1 MDLKGYQIK
10 NTTKCECGH
19 IFTIYDM
26 KKLQR
31 LPETIYGGIVKHV
44 DEIKCPECQ
53 KNTLLLLKQVGQ
65 TYMVKDIGQKENV
78 EEEQITLE
86 PTTIKNES
94 EDISNNEII
103 CPECKK
109 SFKNKS
115 GLTNHMKVH
124 NK

>member
-1 MDLKGYQIK
+1 MNLKGYQIK
-10 NTTKCECGH
+10 NTTKCECGYE
-19 IFTIYDM
+19 FTIKDM

-31 LPETIYGGIVKHV
+31 LPEAIYGGIVKHV
-44 DEIKCPECQ
+44 DEIICPECQ

-65 TYMVKDIGQKENV
+65 TYIVKDIGQKGNAK
-78 EEEQITLE
+78 EEQIALE
-86 PTTIKNES
+86 HTTIEDNNEDEPS
-94 EDISNNEII
+94 NEII